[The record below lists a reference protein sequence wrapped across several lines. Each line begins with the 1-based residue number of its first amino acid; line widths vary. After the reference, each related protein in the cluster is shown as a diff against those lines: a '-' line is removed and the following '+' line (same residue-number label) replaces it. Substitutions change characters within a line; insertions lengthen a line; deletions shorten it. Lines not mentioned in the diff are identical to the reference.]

1 MGNCEVRDH
10 ATGARIFPLI
20 QRFQVSRFPIFL
32 IYLYF
37 MSPVFVSK
45 LEFLWNGPA
54 NSTMGLGPWVGL
66 LGLGFHYC
74 NRAHEDS
81 LHIWCRHVAAP
92 PIPSPSTAVHARCL
106 CVQNTG
112 PSRRVRLGYDHGEL
126 AEACSCHLSVRPWQY
141 CLSTCP
147 VRGGEKIE
155 LSKLA

>member
-92 PIPSPSTAVHARCL
+92 PIPGPSTAVHGAFACKTQAL
-106 CVQNTG
+106 LGGCVWGMITG
-112 PSRRVRLGYDHGEL
+112 SWPRLVLAASR
-126 AEACSCHLSVRPWQY
+126 
-141 CLSTCP
+141 
-147 VRGGEKIE
+147 
-155 LSKLA
+155 